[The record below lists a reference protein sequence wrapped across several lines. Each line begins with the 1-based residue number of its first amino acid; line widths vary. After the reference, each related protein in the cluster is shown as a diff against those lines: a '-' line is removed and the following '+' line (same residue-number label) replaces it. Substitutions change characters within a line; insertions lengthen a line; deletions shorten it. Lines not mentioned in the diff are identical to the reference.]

1 MAHKDIEVE
10 IKLPVDESTFL
21 SVKNKLK
28 NTAAFVKNKR
38 EVDDYFTP
46 AHRNF
51 LSPQFPF
58 EWLRLR
64 KQDNS
69 VIFTY
74 KHYYPENA
82 EIDTHCDEF
91 ESEIKNPEI
100 FGKILKAL
108 DFKKLITVDKFREA
122 YRTADFE
129 FALDKVEELGYFI
142 EIEALKDLG
151 GVSATRERLFEAARN
166 LGINISTFDKRGYP
180 YLLLKKKGL
189 LK

>member
-1 MAHKDIEVE
+1 MACKDIEVE

-21 SVKNKLK
+21 SVKKKLSD
-28 NTAAFVKNKR
+28 TAVFVKKSR

-46 AHRNF
+46 VHRNF
-51 LSPQFPF
+51 LQPRYPF

-74 KHYYPENA
+74 KHYYPENS

-91 ESEIKNPEI
+91 ESEIKNPGVFE
-100 FGKILKAL
+100 KILKAL

-122 YRTADFE
+122 YRTENFE

-142 EIEALKDLG
+142 EGEALKDLG
-151 GVSATRERLFEAARN
+151 GVSVTREKLFEAAKS
-166 LGINISTFDKRGYP
+166 LGIDISTFDKRGYP
-180 YLLLKKKGL
+180 YLLLEKKGL